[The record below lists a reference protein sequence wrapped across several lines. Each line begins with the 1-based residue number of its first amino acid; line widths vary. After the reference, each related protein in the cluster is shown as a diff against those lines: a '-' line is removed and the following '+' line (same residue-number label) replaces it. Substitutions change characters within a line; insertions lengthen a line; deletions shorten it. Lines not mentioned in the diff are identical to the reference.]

1 MHVGVM
7 ATRSSETR
15 SSSASSVVG
24 SISTRES
31 CAEVNESSLPGV
43 FLTPLMRYTMLLEYV
58 KKRCVLTV
66 GDTFVYSVPYFPA
79 LSVILRQIKVQR
91 VVGVNETE
99 LYDIFI
105 RDDPKL
111 LHRSYPNTLLVKYAF
126 AIEVYTLCKLRTAF
140 VSLHCVYT

>member
-1 MHVGVM
+1 M

-31 CAEVNESSLPGV
+31 GAEVKESSLPGV
-43 FLTPLMRYTMLLEYV
+43 FSTPLEDEIYHAGICEEEEW
-58 KKRCVLTV
+58 CVPTV
-66 GDTFVYSVPYFPA
+66 GDMFVYSIPYFPA

-111 LHRSYPNTLLVKYAF
+111 LHRSYPNTLLVIYAF

>member
-1 MHVGVM
+1 MM

-15 SSSASSVVG
+15 SSSASSAVG

-31 CAEVNESSLPGV
+31 GAEVKESSLPGV
-43 FLTPLMRYTMLLEYV
+43 FSTPLEDEIYHAAGICEEEEW
-58 KKRCVLTV
+58 CILTV